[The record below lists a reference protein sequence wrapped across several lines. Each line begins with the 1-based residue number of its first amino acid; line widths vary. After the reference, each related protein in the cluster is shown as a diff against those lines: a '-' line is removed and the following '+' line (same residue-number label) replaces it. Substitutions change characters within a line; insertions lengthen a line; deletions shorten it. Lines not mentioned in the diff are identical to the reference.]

1 MTMRKYL
8 FSALQACLLIFLC
21 ALPAAAEKISCAE
34 CGMTVDPGSKFTSRI
49 VQGEKTLSFCDIGD
63 LFSYLA
69 RKRPQNVRAMVKDY
83 KTGEWIDARQ
93 AFYVHAGEKFI
104 SPMGWGI
111 AAFKDRKDA
120 AGQGSVMDFDGAL
133 KSVQ

>member
-1 MTMRKYL
+1 MRKHL
-8 FSALQACLLIFLC
+8 FSALYAGLLIFLC
-21 ALPAAAEKISCAE
+21 ALPAAAEKITCAE
-34 CGMTVDPGSKFTSRI
+34 CGMTSDPGSKFTSRI

-83 KTGEWIDARQ
+83 KTGEWIDAHQ
-93 AFYVHAGEKFI
+93 AFYIHAGEKFL

-111 AAFKDRKDA
+111 AAFRDRKDA
-120 AGQGSVMDFDGAL
+120 AGFGSVMDFDSAL